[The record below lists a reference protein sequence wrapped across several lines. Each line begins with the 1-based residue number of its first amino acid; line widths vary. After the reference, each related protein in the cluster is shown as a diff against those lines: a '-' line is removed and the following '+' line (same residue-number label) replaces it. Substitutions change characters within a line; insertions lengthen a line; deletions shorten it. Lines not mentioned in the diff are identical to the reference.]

1 MKYPALDLAQV
12 RTYSIRKRKHL
23 ARQTD
28 FARIPAARDT
38 IEQFLATLPHILKA
52 DNFTNLVDTLAAA
65 ACKRPVIALLGA
77 HVIKCGLSPVIIDLI
92 QNGLLT
98 HLAVTGAGAI
108 HDLEVAFFGQTSE
121 EVAGHLRDGTFGMV
135 RETAEIFNAAVAAG
149 EGEGLGERLGYFF
162 LVREPKFLRYSI
174 LATAAE
180 QKIPATV
187 HVAFGTDT
195 LHQHPGFDPASVG
208 LLTQHDFKVLAA
220 SVGRLRPG
228 AVVLNIGSAVV
239 LPEVFLKALAVA
251 RNIIGARKVRGFTA
265 ANFDMIQHY
274 RPNVNVVGRPSLG
287 GGTGYA
293 ITGHHEIMLPLLAW
307 AVKAKM
313 QMRGLRIEKSG
324 KSKR

>member
-1 MKYPALDLAQV
+1 MKYEALDLAQV

-28 FARIPAARDT
+28 FAGIPEPHDS
-38 IEQFLATLPHILKA
+38 IGQFLAILPQVLKA
-52 DNFTNLVDTLAAA
+52 KNFVSLADTLAAA
-65 ACKRPVIALLGA
+65 ARKRPVIALLGA

-92 QNGLLT
+92 RNGLLT
-98 HLAVTGAGAI
+98 HVAVTGAGAI

-121 EVAGHLRDGTFGMV
+121 EVAAHLQDGSFGMV
-135 RETAEIFNAAVAAG
+135 RETAAIFNAAVAAG
-149 EGEGLGERLGYFF
+149 EGAGLGERLGYFF
-162 LVREPKFLRYSI
+162 LVRKPKFLRYSI
-174 LATAAE
+174 LAAAAE
-180 QKIPATV
+180 QKMPATV

-208 LLTQHDFKVLAA
+208 LLTHHDFKVLAA

-251 RNIIGARKVRGFTA
+251 RNIEGARKVKGFTA

-274 RPNVNVVGRPSLG
+274 RPNVNVVGRPTLG
-287 GGTGYA
+287 GGTGYSF
-293 ITGHHEIMLPLLAW
+293 TGHHEIMLPLLAW

-313 QMRGLRIEKSG
+313 QHTIGRTRNTG